1 MISFT
6 QPIEFRKKEFNQNG
20 TTATT
25 LHSLARGPRSLLTSG
40 PLGEEPKV
48 SDEGAAMQTLCLLV
62 GRKWRVDSNPVV
74 VRMAL
79 GVLAAVACLGADA
92 ANRHAVR
99 ATFSTHQL
107 ERKTS

>member
-1 MISFT
+1 MGKIVHCAGVCTITCGSGWRALY
-6 QPIEFRKKEFNQNG
+6 IV
-20 TTATT
+20 AT
-25 LHSLARGPRSLLTSG
+25 LLTSG

-48 SDEGAAMQTLCLLV
+48 SDEGAAMQTLCLL
-62 GRKWRVDSNPVV
+62 GRRKWRVDSNPVV
-74 VRMAL
+74 VRMAS

-107 ERKTS
+107 STHQLEMKTS